1 MSNFNDEEI
10 GKKTKL
16 CFFFPRQRKLGKNGA
31 ESVTRSCFKDVSTV
45 TLSLRGRRKVR
56 RELREKYVKEG
67 SVTDNSCTL
76 AAVAWD

>member
-16 CFFFPRQRKLGKNGA
+16 CFFFSPATETGQKGA

-56 RELREKYVKEG
+56 RGLREKYVKED
-67 SVTDNSCTL
+67 SVTDNMCTL
-76 AAVAWD
+76 ATVAWD